1 VALVVAA
8 ILLWIAINVA
18 VVLADL
24 ALVLRE
30 DRAARRVAG
39 GSAGPPA
46 RQPQHH

>member
-1 VALVVAA
+1 VALIVAA

-30 DRAARRVAG
+30 DRAARRVTGASTG
-39 GSAGPPA
+39 TSPRQA
-46 RQPQHH
+46 RHH